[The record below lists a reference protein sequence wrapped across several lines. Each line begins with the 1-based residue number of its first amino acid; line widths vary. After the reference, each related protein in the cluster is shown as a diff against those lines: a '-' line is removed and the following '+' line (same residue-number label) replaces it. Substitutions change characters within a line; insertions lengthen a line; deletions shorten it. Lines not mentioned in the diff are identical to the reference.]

1 MSEFRTQ
8 EPSTGQFQAELIKL
22 QSELARERPSE
33 RPHSTGA
40 SVEPV
45 TRRRAGRGS
54 RLLLAL
60 VAIAA
65 IITIL
70 FGPGIVG
77 SILDRWDYTRSVHH
91 DRSVAEHGVAPQLD
105 RRALIVVRDADG
117 NPVRALAD
125 ADAVSE
131 FVRRELERVE
141 TARRDTHTRVRA
153 ALEARAQPVFAN
165 MRSRVPEF
173 ADWYYA
179 WPTSYRLTGKAMYSA
194 AANAMKPSVMGL
206 GDAVSHDLAR
216 YVEKRYRD
224 IVMRPELSDPLLQ
237 WAYLHALETG
247 EGGFQLALNRFDDRF
262 RHFVATETTYLDGE
276 PNFDDV
282 SVVLDWD
289 HQTKKLTVTEVDR
302 GSLEVARGATLATA
316 GVLVGGRAGAAVGAR
331 LAQGISRRAAATA
344 ARGVA
349 VRLAGPYVA
358 RSMGAVAATAVGAS
372 GGPMGAVVGGA
383 AGLGLDYAINEGV
396 EYAERDSL
404 EAGVTEALT
413 IQQRQWQ
420 QIMLGS
426 LDEAVDVW
434 FDDLAELLAAY
445 ESPPT
450 G

>member
-1 MSEFRTQ
+1 V
-8 EPSTGQFQAELIKL
+8 A
-22 QSELARERPSE
+22 LA
-33 RPHSTGA
+33 
-40 SVEPV
+40 V
-45 TRRRAGRGS
+45 
-54 RLLLAL
+54 
-60 VAIAA
+60 

-91 DRSVAEHGVAPQLD
+91 DRSVAEHGVAPQLS
-105 RRALIVVRDADG
+105 RKALIVVRDADG

-125 ADAVSE
+125 AQAVSE
-131 FVRRELERVE
+131 FVHRELQRVE

-153 ALEARAQPVFAN
+153 ALEARARPVFAN
-165 MRSRVPEF
+165 MHSRVPAF

-194 AANAMKPSVMGL
+194 AANAMKPSAMRL
-206 GDAVSHDLAR
+206 DDAVAHDLAR

-247 EGGFQLALNRFDDRF
+247 ESGFQLALNRFDDRF
-262 RHFVATETTYLDGE
+262 RRFVATETTYLDGE
-276 PNFDDV
+276 PSFDDI

-289 HQTKKLTVTEVDR
+289 HQTKKLTVTEVER
-302 GSLEVARGATLATA
+302 GSLEVVRGATLATA
-316 GVLVGGRAGAAVGAR
+316 GVLVGKRAGAAVGAR
-331 LAQGISRRAAATA
+331 LAQNISGRAAATA

-349 VRLAGPYVA
+349 ARLAGPYVA
-358 RSMGAVAATAVGAS
+358 RSIGAVAATAVGAS

-404 EAGVTEALT
+404 ETGVAEALT
-413 IQQRQWQ
+413 LQQRQWQ
-420 QIMLGS
+420 QTMLGS

-434 FDDLAELLAAY
+434 FDDLSELLAAY
-445 ESPPT
+445 ESS
-450 G
+450 

>member
-8 EPSTGQFQAELIKL
+8 EPSTGEFQAELIKL
-22 QSELARERPSE
+22 QSELARERPRE
-33 RPHSTGA
+33 TVA
-40 SVEPV
+40 SPEPV
-45 TRRRAGRGS
+45 ARMRPSRGS
-54 RLLLAL
+54 KLLLAL
-60 VAIAA
+60 VAFAV

-77 SILDRWDYTRSVHH
+77 SILDRWDYTRTVHH

-105 RRALIVVRDADG
+105 RQALIVVRDADG
-117 NPVRALAD
+117 NPVRALAN

-141 TARRDTHTRVRA
+141 IARRDTHTRVRA
-153 ALEARAQPVFAN
+153 ALEARAQPVFTN
-165 MRSRVPEF
+165 MHSRVPEF

-194 AANAMKPSVMGL
+194 AANAMKPSAMRL
-206 GDAVSHDLAR
+206 DDAVAHDLAR

-247 EGGFQLALNRFDDRF
+247 ESGFHLALNRFDDRF

-276 PNFDDV
+276 PSFEDV

-316 GVLVGGRAGAAVGAR
+316 GVLVGTRAGAAVGAR
-331 LAQGISRRAAATA
+331 LAQGITSRAAATT

-383 AGLGLDYAINEGV
+383 AGIGLDYAINEGV

-404 EAGVTEALT
+404 ETGVTEALT
-413 IQQRQWQ
+413 LQQRQWQ
-420 QIMLGS
+420 QTMLGS
-426 LDEAVDVW
+426 LHEAVDVW

-450 G
+450 S